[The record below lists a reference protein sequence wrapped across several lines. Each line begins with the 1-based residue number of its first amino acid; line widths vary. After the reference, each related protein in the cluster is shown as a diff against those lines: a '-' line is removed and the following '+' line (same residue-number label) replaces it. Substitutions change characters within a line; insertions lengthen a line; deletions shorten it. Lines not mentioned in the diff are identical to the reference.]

1 MSSNIC
7 TETGSKR
14 KRIMI
19 IIDDESIIDEA
30 EKCNDVLLLKQNV
43 FSFNGNNSEMDN
55 KEVSIRLF

>member
-1 MSSNIC
+1 MSSNKS
-7 TETGSKR
+7 TGTSRKR

-43 FSFNGNNSEMDN
+43 FSSNVNNSERDN
-55 KEVSIRLF
+55 NEVSIRLF

>member
-1 MSSNIC
+1 
-7 TETGSKR
+7 
-14 KRIMI
+14 MI